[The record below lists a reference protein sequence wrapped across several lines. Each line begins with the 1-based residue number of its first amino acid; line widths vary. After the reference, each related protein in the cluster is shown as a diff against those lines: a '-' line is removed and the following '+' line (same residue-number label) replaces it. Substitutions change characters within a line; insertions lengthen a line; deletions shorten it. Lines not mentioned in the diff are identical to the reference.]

1 MDVPN
6 ARIRMQIHK
15 NDDWRVDGILRLIEE
30 ARRPGPLQAVLKT
43 MCEQVAVIAHADV
56 VSVYVREPGSDGDS
70 LVMRANVG
78 FPSAAIGHVRLRL
91 GEGITGTAAEVMRP
105 ISASIGAEDS
115 HYKFIPELGEEKYP
129 SFLAI
134 PLFSRGS
141 VAGVLVLQRSE
152 ANAFT
157 PAEVALAT
165 ALATTFAYAL
175 EGARSNDNTSQAPR
189 SARLVGVSCVPG
201 VALGRTIML
210 GTLEAIR
217 ERALV
222 IKDPAAAADSG
233 FADIA
238 ALVRR
243 AVRKLEPN
251 LEADDMR
258 RLRSYALMLEDQRL
272 RDTVRRQCGRLG
284 LVSGL
289 KQVAREYAVAT
300 YVTGESDPLLE
311 ERAAEVESLCLLT
324 AASACQ
330 FPLPTAGSVLVIA
343 ERLTAVVALTV
354 ASLNGTAIVASG
366 HLDPQSLGLSIARCA
381 EIPVLSNLSGLF
393 AWARPDDAVLVDANQ
408 GLLRIN
414 PPATQ
419 IARHRHQSKNP
430 PAQTPPRE

>member
-1 MDVPN
+1 MDAPN

-56 VSVYVREPGSDGDS
+56 VSVYVREPANEGDS

-134 PLFSRGS
+134 PLFARGA
-141 VAGVLVLQRSE
+141 VTGVLVLQRSE

-175 EGARSNDNTSQAPR
+175 EGARSGDNTSQAPR

-217 ERALV
+217 ERALN

-233 FADIA
+233 FGDIA
-238 ALVRR
+238 AIVRR
-243 AVRKLEPN
+243 AVRKLEPS

-258 RLRSYALMLEDQRL
+258 RLRSYALMLDDQRL
-272 RDTVRRQCGRLG
+272 RDTVKRQCGRLG

-366 HLDPQSLGLSIARCA
+366 NLETQALGLSIARCA

-393 AWARPDDAVLVDANQ
+393 AWVRPDDSVLVDASQ

-419 IARHRHQSKNP
+419 IARYRHQSKNP
-430 PAQTPPRE
+430 PGQAPSRE

>member
-1 MDVPN
+1 MVDANPN

-30 ARRPGPLQAVLKT
+30 ARKPGPLPAVLKT

-56 VSVYVREPGSDGDS
+56 VSMYVRETTTDGDI

-78 FPSAAIGHVRLRL
+78 FPAAAIGHVRLRL

-115 HYKFIPELGEEKYP
+115 HYKFIPELGEEKFP

-134 PLFSRGS
+134 PLFVRG
-141 VAGVLVLQRSE
+141 AAGGVLVLQRSE

-157 PAEVALAT
+157 AAEVALST
-165 ALATTFAYAL
+165 ALATTFAHAL
-175 EGARSNDNTSQAPR
+175 EAAKNSDSTELAPR

-201 VALGRTIML
+201 VALGRALML

-217 ERALV
+217 ERAMAISDTAV
-222 IKDPAAAADSG
+222 AAQKG
-233 FADIA
+233 FADITGI
-238 ALVRR
+238 VRR
-243 AVRKLEPN
+243 GVRRLESKLSA
-251 LEADDMR
+251 ADLR
-258 RLRSYALMLEDQRL
+258 RLRSYSLMLDDQRL
-272 RDTVRRQCGRLG
+272 RDTVQEQCGRLG

-311 ERAAEVESLCLLT
+311 ERATEVETLCLLV
-324 AASACQ
+324 AAAACQ
-330 FPLPTAGSVLVIA
+330 FPLPSAGSVLIVA
-343 ERLTAVVALTV
+343 ERLTSVAALTV
-354 ASLNGTAIVASG
+354 AALNGAAIVASG
-366 HLDPQSLGLSIARCA
+366 HLEQDSLSLAVIRAAGV
-381 EIPVLSNLSGLF
+381 PVLCDIPGLF
-393 AWARPDDAVLVDANQ
+393 AWVRPDDSVLVDADR
-408 GLLRIN
+408 GVLRVN

-419 IARHRHQSKNP
+419 IARYRHNNKG
-430 PAQTPPRE
+430 